1 MTTVLHANAR
11 QFISTDFT
19 KQIVRRA
26 LRYLQSGF
34 AIHLRWPRRYWQN
47 HISYAPC
54 RLSRATN
61 GLDLWR

>member
-34 AIHLRWPRRYWQN
+34 AIHLRGPAGTGKTTLA
-47 HISYAPC
+47 IFS
-54 RLSRATN
+54 
-61 GLDLWR
+61 